1 MLRAWAAA
9 FLGERG
15 LWRGSEMTRVKGSDV
30 GVVLARTP
38 AADAGAAAA
47 APAAPSAAGPYDRR
61 DRFPSHGLKGEG
73 PLLGWLMACGS
84 PGMRAPG
91 WLGGI

>member
-61 DRFPSHGLKGEG
+61 DRFPSHRLK
-73 PLLGWLMACGS
+73 L
-84 PGMRAPG
+84 
-91 WLGGI
+91 